1 MRETIKSMNTS
12 TIQTTAKELAIIA
25 PVPVT
30 NYETSDGK
38 IHKTEIDAIAHETLL
53 AVKGDLD
60 LQLGGRNGPPSPDKV
75 VYEVVTALAKK
86 YHFTPR
92 SAA

>member
-1 MRETIKSMNTS
+1 MNPS
-12 TIQTTAKELAIIA
+12 TIQATGKELAILA

-38 IHKTEIDAIAHETLL
+38 IHKTEIDAIAHETFL
-53 AVKGDLD
+53 AVKDDLN
-60 LQLGGRNGPPSPDKV
+60 LRLGGRYSSPSPDKV

>member
-1 MRETIKSMNTS
+1 MSTNTNEK
-12 TIQTTAKELAIIA
+12 TMKELAIPA

-38 IHKTEIDAIAHETLL
+38 IHKTEIDAIAHETFL

-60 LQLGGRNGPPSPDKV
+60 LRLGGRYSSPSPDRV

>member
-1 MRETIKSMNTS
+1 MNTN
-12 TIQTTAKELAIIA
+12 TNEKTMKELAIPA

-38 IHKTEIDAIAHETLL
+38 VHKTEIDAIAHETFL
-53 AVKGDLD
+53 AVRGDLG
-60 LQLGGRNGPPSPDKV
+60 LRLSSPSPDEV
-75 VYEVVTALAKK
+75 VYKVVTALAKK

-92 SAA
+92 GAA

>member
-12 TIQTTAKELAIIA
+12 TIQATGKELAILA

-38 IHKTEIDAIAHETLL
+38 IHKTEIDAIAHETFL

-60 LQLGGRNGPPSPDKV
+60 LQLGGRFSSDRV
-75 VYEVVTALAKK
+75 THDVVTALAKK

>member
-12 TIQTTAKELAIIA
+12 TIQATAKELAIIA

-38 IHKTEIDAIAHETLL
+38 IHKTEIDAIAHETFL
-53 AVKGDLD
+53 AVKGDLG
-60 LQLGGRNGPPSPDKV
+60 LRPSSPSPDEV

>member
-1 MRETIKSMNTS
+1 MSTNTNEK
-12 TIQTTAKELAIIA
+12 TMKELAILA

-38 IHKTEIDAIAHETLL
+38 IHKTEIDAIAHETFL

-60 LQLGGRNGPPSPDKV
+60 LRLGGRYSSPSPDKV
-75 VYEVVTALAKK
+75 AYEVVTALAKK

>member
-1 MRETIKSMNTS
+1 MSTNTNEK
-12 TIQTTAKELAIIA
+12 TMKELAILA

-38 IHKTEIDAIAHETLL
+38 IHKTEIDAIAHETFL
-53 AVKGDLD
+53 AVKDDLD
-60 LQLGGRNGPPSPDKV
+60 LQLGGRFSSERV
-75 VYEVVTALAKK
+75 TYEVVTALAKK

>member
-1 MRETIKSMNTS
+1 MNTS
-12 TIQTTAKELAIIA
+12 TIQATAKELAILA

-30 NYETSDGK
+30 NYQTSDGK
-38 IHKTEIDAIAHETLL
+38 IHKTEIDAIAHETFL

-60 LQLGGRNGPPSPDKV
+60 LRLGGRYSSPSPDEV

-92 SAA
+92 SLA

>member
-1 MRETIKSMNTS
+1 MSTNTNEK
-12 TIQTTAKELAIIA
+12 TMKELAILA

-38 IHKTEIDAIAHETLL
+38 IHKTEIDAIAHETFL
-53 AVKGDLD
+53 AVKDDLD
-60 LQLGGRNGPPSPDKV
+60 LDLRLGGRYSSPSPDKV
-75 VYEVVTALAKK
+75 AYEVVTALAKK

-92 SAA
+92 SLA

>member
-12 TIQTTAKELAIIA
+12 TIQATAKELAIIA

-38 IHKTEIDAIAHETLL
+38 THKTEIDAIAHATFL
-53 AVKGDLD
+53 AVKGDLG
-60 LQLGGRNGPPSPDKV
+60 LRLSSPSPDEV

-92 SAA
+92 GVA

>member
-1 MRETIKSMNTS
+1 MSANTNEK
-12 TIQTTAKELAIIA
+12 TMKELAILA

-38 IHKTEIDAIAHETLL
+38 IHKTEIDAIAHETFL

-60 LQLGGRNGPPSPDKV
+60 LRLSSPSPDEV

-86 YHFTPR
+86 YHFTLR

>member
-1 MRETIKSMNTS
+1 MSTNTNEK
-12 TIQTTAKELAIIA
+12 TMKKLAIIA

-38 IHKTEIDAIAHETLL
+38 IHKTEIDAIAHETFL
-53 AVKGDLD
+53 AVKGDLG
-60 LQLGGRNGPPSPDKV
+60 LRLSSPSPDEV
-75 VYEVVTALAKK
+75 VYEVITALAKK